1 MSESFSLLIKKNSN
15 YNKFSLLL
23 GSLSFSLMTV
33 CVKKIDNRIPI
44 FELVFFRSILS
55 LIITYIILKKRNIN
69 PWGINKFLLTLRGAL
84 GTIAL
89 LCVFY
94 AIRNMPLSIATVIQ
108 YTYPIFISIFSVI
121 FINEKLNKFII
132 LALFIGWLGILI
144 ILNPYKLSFIDI
156 NLRTSSLIIAF
167 IGAICTSLA
176 YITVKKLSEKEDIF
190 VIIKYFPL
198 ISTIILFPIVI
209 FNWVTP
215 QVSDLMW
222 IIGIGFF
229 TQLGQT
235 FLTFGIKNLPTT
247 QAATINYCQVFFGSL
262 WGIYFFNENISINF
276 IFGSILVLLGT
287 IISTRK
293 SPKKIYNNTKL
304 N

>member
-1 MSESFSLLIKKNSN
+1 MSQSTNILNINTK

-23 GSLSFSLMTV
+23 ASLFFSLMTV

-44 FELVFFRSILS
+44 FELVFFRSIFS
-55 LIITYIILKKRNIN
+55 LIITYIILKKRKIY
-69 PWGINKFLLTLRGAL
+69 PWGINKFLLIVRGVL

-89 LCVFY
+89 MCIFY
-94 AIRNMPLSIATVIQ
+94 SIRNMPLSIATVIQ

-121 FINEKLNKFII
+121 FINEKLNKYII
-132 LALFIGWLGILI
+132 FALFTGWIGIFI
-144 ILNPYKLSFIDI
+144 ILNPYQFSSLDI
-156 NLRTSSLIIAF
+156 NLKYISIIVSF

-176 YITVKKLSEKEDIF
+176 YITVKKLSQKENIF

-198 ISTIILFPIVI
+198 ISTIFLLPIVI
-209 FNWVTP
+209 FNWVP
-215 QVSDLMW
+215 PKGSDFIW

-235 FLTFGIKNLPTT
+235 FLTVGLKNLPTT
-247 QAATINYCQVFFGSL
+247 QAATINYCQVLFGSL
-262 WGIYFFNENISINF
+262 WGIYIFNEKITINF

-293 SPKKIYNNTKL
+293 YHKNIYNKE
-304 N
+304 